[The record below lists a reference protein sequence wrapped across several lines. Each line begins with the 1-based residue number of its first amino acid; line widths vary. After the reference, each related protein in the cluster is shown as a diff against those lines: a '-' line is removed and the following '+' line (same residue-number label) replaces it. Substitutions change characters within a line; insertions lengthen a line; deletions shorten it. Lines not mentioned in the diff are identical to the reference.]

1 MHSNKMLFFALKI
14 LKLCSEVQN
23 NNLKHLQ
30 FKFKSFVSI
39 KMLPVFNSK
48 DIVLWENFPG
58 TGVCAGVFKSM
69 FTHLHIV
76 TQLFSQLLLL
86 KLAL

>member
-1 MHSNKMLFFALKI
+1 MLFFILKI
-14 LKLCSEVQN
+14 SKLCSEVQN

-30 FKFKSFVSI
+30 FKFKSAVSI
-39 KMLPVFNSK
+39 KTLPVFNSREK
-48 DIVLWENFPG
+48 DIVLWETFPG
-58 TGVCAGVFKSM
+58 TGVFAGIFKSM
-69 FTHLHIV
+69 STRLHIV